1 MDEIIPTT
9 LKEFLS
15 WKDDNSYEG
24 KIDYIRVYTFP
35 DKDEMLFLRHIQEH
49 KKIRNGETKKIEYS
63 IITKLSGRFNCS
75 SGWHE
80 DKSFNDYCS
89 KLNEENLVFSFHSP
103 ESYNIESLLTL
114 FLLKKGEKIRL
125 ELYPRND
132 SDFIRKELNGY
143 HNECIYLSFMMN
155 DKKKYS
161 IECSHIPN
169 CDFTKYLHMDR
180 EGYKAKELYQ
190 DCYPEKIPDNNS
202 CQAKPQSAV
211 IEA

>member
-1 MDEIIPTT
+1 MTEVIPTN

-24 KIDYIRVYTFP
+24 KIDYIRIYSYP
-35 DKDEMLFLRHIQEH
+35 DKDEMIFLRHIEEH

-63 IITKLSGRFNCS
+63 IATKLSGRFNCS

-89 KLNEENLVFSFHSP
+89 KLNKEDQVFNFSHC
-103 ESYNIESLLTL
+103 EAWNIETLLTL

-125 ELYPRND
+125 EYYPRND
-132 SDFIRKELNGY
+132 SDFIKKELNNY
-143 HNECIYLSFMMN
+143 HNECVYLNFTIN

-169 CDFTKYLHMDR
+169 SDYTKYLSYDVN
-180 EGYKAKELYQ
+180 GYKPKNLYEELY
-190 DCYPEKIPDNNS
+190 PVKIPDNNS
-202 CQAKPQSAV
+202 CTVIEQSAI